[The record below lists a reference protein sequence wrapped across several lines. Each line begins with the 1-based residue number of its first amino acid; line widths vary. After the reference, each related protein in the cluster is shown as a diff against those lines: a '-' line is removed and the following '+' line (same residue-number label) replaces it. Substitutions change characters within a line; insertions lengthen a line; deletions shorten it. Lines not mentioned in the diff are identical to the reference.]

1 MKLFPKKYKY
11 SVIYED
17 VEYPAENDPNGWAD
31 EAVAYSRGDDYGV
44 NTELSGT
51 AKFCFS
57 DKTLLKRIFN
67 LGGFNSSALLKIKK
81 RLNILTY
88 QDFYT
93 SKIDFKKTTFDGNF
107 FEVDASENSIYAK
120 LTSKKTQ
127 NYTVPMPTDGK
138 IYLYYDGCRTK
149 ARNIIT
155 CDNML
160 GEHSKVDDSFSNNY
174 FGYAHYLN
182 WTWSTKKYT
191 ANIGFAGDDA
201 LLAAHNSDNTAKLY
215 SAYFIQNT
223 IASLT
228 ISGSIHL
235 IGYHHYSGN
244 DNPTPPSGFALRITN
259 GIDSTKLTYL
269 GIDESG
275 MKKYIYENIVIYAID
290 DYDVSEEALIN
301 VDCVVSIVS
310 PDGSYGYNIYIG
322 YGGKEWKANIPV
334 KAGGYMRIAA
344 MYSSDRDWVQDDR
357 PQELNVLF
365 EDLTF
370 SKKYGTGIQVVTHK
384 WWINALMTKILGN
397 TDFTL
402 KIDDDLFEHYTP
414 LLTTTDELNSLSSRY
429 MYGTLKDALDSLD
442 TLFMTTVWCYGKTL
456 WIRKRANSYPTNN
469 IRTINTC
476 TKPSFKVDDKHIY
489 NIVKTG
495 WNKGDFDDTNG
506 TYEALATNEFGMD
519 IDMDDDNT
527 LEIIHPYYGSAL
539 AIENYLKTK
548 ADDGTDTD
556 NSKDKKIFIFACN
569 NSVNSSGYYTLCRD
583 YKQLPT
589 GQFDITTYYNLC
601 MSPMRILKTHRPYLD
616 VSRWKNNKEI
626 TFTKAERDA
635 VVTSQMSWENEV
647 IHEDWNIPS
656 TEVAN
661 PIFLPL
667 IYEFT
672 SDINFD
678 SLDEISGENAYPMI
692 CIKNSYIGDFN
703 GWIEKVSFKI
713 GKEEKQKFQ
722 LRGATFDDTK

>member
-17 VEYPAENDPNGWAD
+17 VEYQAENDPNGWAD
-31 EAVAYSRGDDYGV
+31 EAVAYSRGHDYGI
-44 NTELSGT
+44 NTALSGT

-93 SKIDFKKTTFDGNF
+93 SKIDFKKTVFDGNF

-127 NYTVPMPTDGK
+127 NYTVPMPTDDK
-138 IYLYYDGCRTK
+138 IYLSYDGCKTK
-149 ARNIIT
+149 AKNIVA

-160 GEHSKVDDSFSNNY
+160 GEHSKVYSVENS
-174 FGYAHYLN
+174 GYAHDLH
-182 WTWSTKKYT
+182 WTWSTQKYT
-191 ANIGFAGDDA
+191 SNLGFAGDST
-201 LLAAHNSDNTAKLY
+201 LLSKYNSDSREAKLY
-215 SAYFIQNT
+215 ACYFNNDTPI
-223 IASLT
+223 SVT
-228 ISGSIHL
+228 ISGNITL
-235 IGYHHYSGN
+235 LAYHRYYELLTHSDYFQSPNGFLLKIN
-244 DNPTPPSGFALRITN
+244 D
-259 GIDSTKLTYL
+259 GIDSTKLTYI
-269 GIDESG
+269 GEESNG
-275 MKKYIYENIVIYAID
+275 MTKYLYKNTYIYATNGNVSSEAIIYIDNVITRA
-290 DYDVSEEALIN
+290 S
-301 VDCVVSIVS
+301 
-310 PDGSYGYNIYIG
+310 DGMYTIYIG
-322 YGGKEWKANIPV
+322 YGGNDVNLDIPV
-334 KAGGYMRIAA
+334 KSGGYMKVCA
-344 MYSSDRDWVQDDR
+344 MYSREDDWVKDDR
-357 PQELNVLF
+357 PNELTISIN
-365 EDLTF
+365 DLTE
-370 SKKYGTGIQVVTHK
+370 SPKKGTNIQVVTHY

-402 KIDDDLFEHYTP
+402 KIDDELFEHYTP
-414 LLTTTDELNSLSSRY
+414 LLTTTDELNALSSRY
-429 MYGTLKDALDSLD
+429 MYGNLKDALDSLD
-442 TLFMTTVWCYGKTL
+442 TLFMTTVWCYDKTL
-456 WIRKRANSYPTNN
+456 WIRKRANSYPANN

-527 LEIIHPYYGSAL
+527 LEIIHPFYGSAL
-539 AIENYLKTK
+539 AIENYIKTK
-548 ADDGTDTD
+548 AENGTDVD

-569 NSVNSSGYYTLCRD
+569 NAKNTLGNYTLCRD

-589 GQFDITTYYNLC
+589 GKFDITTYYNLC

-626 TFTKAERDA
+626 TFTKSERDA

-647 IHEDWNIPS
+647 MHEDWNIPS

-661 PIFLPL
+661 PIFLPI